1 MRIRTLAVLASL
13 ATSLTLMAD
22 TPISMFGYNPD
33 RNMVA
38 PNAGSAPAEWDP
50 ESGDKILWTARLGSQ
65 TYTNPIIHEGK
76 VFIGTN
82 NEARRIPGH
91 DGDRG
96 VIMAFDQAS
105 GEFLWQADHE
115 KLPSGLVNDW
125 PLQGICSTPAAEGN
139 RLYYISNRCEIVCV
153 DTEGFRDGEND
164 GPYTDE
170 AETGEI
176 HADIVWK
183 LDMMDELDVFPHNLA
198 AGCPLIVGDVIYTVT
213 GNGVDESHILLP
225 SPDAPSFLA
234 VNKHTGEVIWED
246 NSPGEDILHGTWSNP
261 AYGVAGGREQV
272 VFPGGDGVL
281 YSFEP
286 LTGELIWTFDC
297 NPKESV
303 WELGG
308 SGTRNN
314 LISTP
319 VFHNGIVYIG
329 VGQDPEHGEAPGNLW
344 AIDASGTGDITES
357 GRVWH
362 LGGEDF
368 NRTMSTA
375 AIDGDLMFI
384 SDLSGFLYSLDLK
397 TGEKL
402 WTYDTFA
409 AIWGSPMVADGKVYI
424 GDEDGDVAVLT
435 AGREM
440 ELLHEINMGGAV
452 YSSPVAVDGRLYIAS
467 RTTLFAIGD

>member
-1 MRIRTLAVLASL
+1 M
-13 ATSLTLMAD
+13 
-22 TPISMFGYNPD
+22 
-33 RNMVA
+33 
-38 PNAGSAPAEWDP
+38 
-50 ESGDKILWTARLGSQ
+50 
-65 TYTNPIIHEGK
+65 
-76 VFIGTN
+76 
-82 NEARRIPGH
+82 
-91 DGDRG
+91 
-96 VIMAFDQAS
+96 
-105 GEFLWQADHE
+105 
-115 KLPSGLVNDW
+115 
-125 PLQGICSTPAAEGN
+125 
-139 RLYYISNRCEIVCV
+139 
-153 DTEGFRDGEND
+153 
-164 GPYTDE
+164 
-170 AETGEI
+170 
-176 HADIVWK
+176 
-183 LDMMDELDVFPHNLA
+183 
-198 AGCPLIVGDVIYTVT
+198 
-213 GNGVDESHILLP
+213 
-225 SPDAPSFLA
+225 
-234 VNKHTGEVIWED
+234 
-246 NSPGEDILHGTWSNP
+246 
-261 AYGVAGGREQV
+261 
-272 VFPGGDGVL
+272 FPGGDGVL